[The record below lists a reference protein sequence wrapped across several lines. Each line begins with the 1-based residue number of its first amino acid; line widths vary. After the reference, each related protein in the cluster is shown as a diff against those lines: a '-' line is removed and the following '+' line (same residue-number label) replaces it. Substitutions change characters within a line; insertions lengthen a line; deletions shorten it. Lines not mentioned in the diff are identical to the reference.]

1 MDYSVTTMRNRRA
14 RILIRNFAIE
24 VLIYTA
30 LVVGYFLLVL
40 RLLGEPLKKL
50 FTDHLILY
58 AFAALALI
66 VVQGAVLEFITS
78 FLIRR
83 LGLDRLE

>member
-1 MDYSVTTMRNRRA
+1 MRKPKTML
-14 RILIRNFAIE
+14 LIRSFAIE

-30 LVVGYFLLVL
+30 LVIGYFVLVL

-50 FTDHLILY
+50 FTDHLTLY

-66 VVQGAVLEFITS
+66 VVQGVVLEFLTS
-78 FLIRR
+78 FLVNR
-83 LGLDRLE
+83 LRLERLE

>member
-1 MDYSVTTMRNRRA
+1 MKDPKAM
-14 RILIRNFAIE
+14 ILIRNFAIE

-50 FTDHLILY
+50 FTDHLTLY

-66 VVQGAVLEFITS
+66 VVQGVVLELLTS
-78 FLIRR
+78 FLVNR
-83 LGLDRLE
+83 LRLERLE

>member
-14 RILIRNFAIE
+14 TILIRNFAIE

-58 AFAALALI
+58 AFAGLALI

>member
-1 MDYSVTTMRNRRA
+1 MRDPKA
-14 RILIRNFAIE
+14 MILIRSFAIE

-50 FTDHLILY
+50 FTDHLTLY

-66 VVQGAVLEFITS
+66 VVQGVVLEFLTS
-78 FLIRR
+78 FLVSR
-83 LGLDRLE
+83 LRLERLE

>member
-1 MDYSVTTMRNRRA
+1 MRKPKTMP
-14 RILIRNFAIE
+14 LIRSFAIE

-30 LVVGYFLLVL
+30 LVIGYFVLVL

-50 FTDHLILY
+50 FTDHLTLY

-66 VVQGAVLEFITS
+66 VVQGVVLEFLTS
-78 FLIRR
+78 FLVNR
-83 LGLDRLE
+83 LRLERLE

>member
-1 MDYSVTTMRNRRA
+1 
-14 RILIRNFAIE
+14 

-50 FTDHLILY
+50 FTDHLTLY

-66 VVQGAVLEFITS
+66 VVQGVVLEFLTS
-78 FLIRR
+78 FLVSR
-83 LGLDRLE
+83 LRLERLE

>member
-1 MDYSVTTMRNRRA
+1 MRNPEA
-14 RILIRNFAIE
+14 MTMLRNFAIE

-30 LVVGYFLLVL
+30 LVIGYFVLVL

-50 FTDHLILY
+50 FTDHLTLY

-66 VVQGAVLEFITS
+66 VVQGVVLEFLTS
-78 FLIRR
+78 FLVSR
-83 LGLDRLE
+83 LRLERLE

>member
-1 MDYSVTTMRNRRA
+1 MRNPRA
-14 RILIRNFAIE
+14 MILIRSFAIE

-30 LVVGYFLLVL
+30 LVIGYFVLVL

-50 FTDHLILY
+50 FTDHLALY

-66 VVQGAVLEFITS
+66 VVQGVVLEFLTS
-78 FLIRR
+78 FLVNR
-83 LGLDRLE
+83 LRLERLE

>member
-1 MDYSVTTMRNRRA
+1 MRHPRA

-24 VLIYTA
+24 VSTYTA
-30 LVVGYFLLVL
+30 LVVAYFLLAL

-50 FTDHLILY
+50 FTDHLTLY

-66 VVQGAVLEFITS
+66 VVQGVALEFLTS
-78 FLIRR
+78 FLVSK
-83 LGLDRLE
+83 LRLERME

>member
-1 MDYSVTTMRNRRA
+1 MRNPKA
-14 RILIRNFAIE
+14 MILIRNFAIE

-78 FLIRR
+78 FLIGR